1 MDVDHPAAL
10 LRWHLYLRQVHTHH
24 GGATGHEVDQLAGGE
39 PADVNLRLLG
49 GATDMGGEDDVRQT
63 LQFVDERVPC
73 CARLTGVDIQAG
85 SGDVP

>member
-1 MDVDHPAAL
+1 MLTRASRVAH
-10 LRWHLYLRQVHTHH
+10 HLGSAFMEAGSYRENIANRT
-24 GGATGHEVDQLAGGE
+24 ATRRV
-39 PADVNLRLLG
+39 VVTMTRLLG